1 MLPDSRGRHRGRS
14 PVNNLPKIPHA
25 PGRLGKA
32 GSLVPQEASAAATTQ
47 GQPLYRKGSG
57 LASLAK
63 FLANAQHLHGP
74 EVPQHLPNKGAQA
87 GNQTPTTGAEAAAEG
102 SRPGSAQKW
111 NAATG
116 VVMSHEVARH
126 VRYNVKLKALQ
137 HTPHHMI
144 ISRVRILLER
154 LRDAPAAAPG
164 SSKAVDE
171 QDFVV
176 PAWLSGSKPIGAAAS
191 PPLTAHKEGQPSPS
205 RLMRPGSIKRADSSR
220 KLAEPVLVTKDTSG
234 SESHLLSLCS
244 DSSTMDEFSM
254 VDELSVILMFLNP
267 FLAKLPEEARE
278 GLCRRMSIESINR
291 DHTIYKQGDEVPNFY
306 LILSG
311 IVEASSR
318 RMGNRSKS
326 LLKKGQSLGERAI
339 LEGEPAGE
347 TCSAG
352 SPVLALIVNR
362 QAPHKARRWC
372 TIGAMQVYISM
383 LTACDRVSIVCRHDF
398 LGILEPYM
406 MEEKKGL
413 VDFLRTAVGCFR
425 DLPRGHIISLAQH
438 MQQVDHPEGTEFE
451 SSDTNVY
458 FVKAGHVQ
466 LRAAEKQLEEA
477 QVRQTVAQA
486 AVAVQTMAATGP
498 LSKVEIHDGQL
509 IGTLGKQQ
517 ASRKTLRNS
526 SRLLSNMGPGTFF
539 GSGSLLNGEGDL
551 QAALVS
557 CAASPVTLLVISI
570 ADFSKHATPDVL
582 RVMRDEVCFRLT
594 YYQGRAGLVGVDAV
608 VGHSAASLGPG
619 DKAVKKG
626 KAKTSKRK
634 AATQKTATSDDHSH
648 ACLFA
653 GENAQEAEATTVE
666 AIVQHYRG
674 VQQSNAPLQAS
685 NAATRDKRTDSGEKY
700 YSNGTPA
707 ERYWTSMGAENNSK
721 RQNVSSLLQTIFPD
735 GLAPLANKV
744 AKIEL
749 KEQARAAKQAA
760 RQAAALEALDQ
771 ANEPARLDGV
781 TDRATGVT
789 TSNAVPAQSSLS
801 ADQSVQQ
808 GGTVMLGRRSPV
820 PLPGGPCM
828 PEPQAR
834 MNTVSS
840 RQDRINR
847 RTSDAASAVFEENRK
862 PHHKHYS
869 HGQKLA
875 ASIMWEAASGKIQ
888 PVRLRQCLTY
898 SEIQMKNLACAQL
911 AQIPLAR
918 LDSQEPAYRLAQEV

>member
-234 SESHLLSLCS
+234 S

-352 SPVLALIVNR
+352 SPVLALIVN
-362 QAPHKARRWC
+362 
-372 TIGAMQVYISM
+372 
-383 LTACDRVSIVCRHDF
+383 RHDF

-634 AATQKTATSDDHSH
+634 AATQKTATS
-648 ACLFA
+648 

-771 ANEPARLDGV
+771 ANEPARLD
-781 TDRATGVT
+781 
-789 TSNAVPAQSSLS
+789 
-801 ADQSVQQ
+801 
-808 GGTVMLGRRSPV
+808 
-820 PLPGGPCM
+820 
-828 PEPQAR
+828 
-834 MNTVSS
+834 
-840 RQDRINR
+840 
-847 RTSDAASAVFEENRK
+847 ASAGVMTL
-862 PHHKHYS
+862 
-869 HGQKLA
+869 GL
-875 ASIMWEAASGKIQ
+875 
-888 PVRLRQCLTY
+888 
-898 SEIQMKNLACAQL
+898 
-911 AQIPLAR
+911 
-918 LDSQEPAYRLAQEV
+918 